1 MSVNLSPLAGAGA
14 QFFTD
19 SGTPLTGG
27 LLYTYS
33 AGTTTPRTTY
43 TDNIGATANSNP
55 IVLDAA
61 GRVPYEIWLLFG
73 LNYKFVLKTSVGV
86 TIGTWD
92 NISGVNG
99 SPTATSFYADAFTT
113 TAGQVLFTLSA
124 NPGSI
129 NNLDVSLDGSTLVA
143 GDDFSWSGLSITLNT
158 PAFVNQRLRVAYSTV
173 DGVQAISPGSV
184 IDNSVAV
191 GTDLYNRIHDTVS
204 VKDFGAVGDGTT
216 DDTAAIQAAINSG
229 KSVYAPPGTYL
240 CNLTITT
247 SGVRIIGAGRESTI
261 FKNYGNS
268 PVITIDNTGGSV
280 RGAHIEGIYFSNRNS
295 GTYTSADGIY
305 IKGTIGANECDF
317 HTFIDLTFLGFRYGV
332 IISGRSIW
340 NRWIRCAFLTS
351 LTDGFVA
358 DATNNQALQYFET
371 CRFANN
377 TRYGMFINHTF
388 VGFLLDGWTFV
399 NCDWENNLSVPLRV
413 TGTYG
418 IQNWSFIGCYAE
430 ENTRS
435 IPAGGSGGVVK
446 SGFLFIDAPYAFGLD
461 FKNCTF
467 MGNASVADPD
477 YYLYVSDT
485 TANVMGSVDLC
496 RFDVAVQKSIFW
508 NNNVNIGRNEN
519 MSVTTNRTLGSTL
532 VTDQTVP
539 ATWTPALVYS
549 GGSTGIAMSNQIGR
563 YTVIGRTCF
572 FEAYVSLSNKGSSTG
587 NVRITGLPFA
597 ATSVSNLSAVVQVAW
612 TSVTPGSYTE
622 VCGLIASGSTY
633 IDVGGVVAGVRTSAT
648 DVQLGNFSAFYITG
662 HYQF

>member
-1 MSVNLSPLAGAGA
+1 MSVNLSPFAGAGA

-27 LLYTYS
+27 LLYSYA
-33 AGTTTPRTTY
+33 AGTTTPATTY
-43 TDNIGATANSNP
+43 TTNIGSVANSNP

-61 GRVPYEIWLLFG
+61 GRVQYEIWLTAG
-73 LNYKFVLKTSVGV
+73 ASYKFVLKTSVGA

-92 NISGVNG
+92 NIDGVNDV
-99 SPTATSFYADAFTT
+99 SVSTAFYADAFTA
-113 TAGQVLFTLSA
+113 TAGQTTFTLSA

-129 NNLDVSLDGSTLVA
+129 NNLNVSLDGATLVA
-143 GDDFSWSGLSITLNT
+143 GDDFSWTGTTVALLT
-158 PAFVNQRLRVAYSTV
+158 PAFVNQRLRVAYSSTA
-173 DGVQAISPGSV
+173 GVKAISPGSV
-184 IDNSVAV
+184 VDASVAV

-204 VKDFGAVGDGTT
+204 VKDFGAVGDGVTN
-216 DDTAAIQAAINSG
+216 DTAAIQAAINSG

-247 SGVRIIGAGRESTI
+247 SGVRIIGAGRERTI

-268 PVITIDNTGGSV
+268 PVITIDNTSV
-280 RGAHIEGIYFSNRNS
+280 SIRGTHVEGIYFANRNKV
-295 GTYTSADGIY
+295 TYTSADGIY
-305 IKGTIGANECDF
+305 INGAVGANECDY
-317 HTFIDLTFLGFRYGV
+317 HTFIDLTFFEFRYGV
-332 IISGRSIW
+332 LINGRSIW

-351 LTDGFVA
+351 LIDGFVA
-358 DATNNQALQYFET
+358 SASDNQALQYFET

-377 TRYGMFINHTF
+377 ARYGLFVNHTF
-388 VGFLLDGWTFV
+388 ASFLLDGWTFV
-399 NCDWENNLSVPLRV
+399 NCDWENNLSVPVRV

-430 ENTRS
+430 ENTSS

-446 SGFLFIDAPYAFGLD
+446 SGFLFIDTPYAFGLD

-467 MGNASVADPD
+467 MGNTSVVDPD

-508 NNNVNIGRNEN
+508 NNNVNIGRNQN
-519 MSVTTNRTLGSTL
+519 MSVTTDRTLGSTL
-532 VTDQTVP
+532 VTDQTIP
-539 ATWTPALVYS
+539 ATWTPALAYS

-587 NVRITGLPFA
+587 NVRIAGLPFA
-597 ATSVSNLSAVVQVAW
+597 ATSVANLSAVVQVAW
-612 TSVTPGSYTE
+612 TGVTPGSYTE

-633 IDVGGVVAGVRTSAT
+633 IDVGGVVTGVRTSAT